1 MGQIPHNDVG
11 MAGSQTEDFTTVVL
25 ITGNHPTITTAETV
39 AAAALAAGD
48 LPAFSVVGRGANDEL
63 VLATYNA
70 DPEQAIAPIGIT
82 TNTVLED
89 ATDTSVPVYRDGGF
103 NPDALNWHAS
113 FDTDEKKRLAFEG
126 SQPMI
131 IIRKPNFAE
140 GVA

>member
-1 MGQIPHNDVG
+1 MTQIPFKDVG

-39 AAAALAAGD
+39 AASALATGD
-48 LPAFSVVGRGANDEL
+48 LTAFTVVGRDTTGEL
-63 VLATYNA
+63 VPATWNA
-70 DPEQAIAPIGIT
+70 DPAQAIAPIGIT
-82 TNTVLED
+82 TNTVLQGASEKG
-89 ATDTSVPVYRDGGF
+89 VPVYRDGGF
-103 NPDALNWHAS
+103 NPDALNWDAS
-113 FDTDEKKRLAFEG
+113 FDTDEKKRLAFEA

>member
-1 MGQIPHNDVG
+1 MTRIPFQDVG

-39 AAAALAAGD
+39 ADATVAAED
-48 LPAFSVVGRGANDEL
+48 LPAFSVVGRNASNQL
-63 VLATYNA
+63 VMAV
-70 DPEQAIAPIGIT
+70 EGSVAPIGIT
-82 TNTVLED
+82 TNTVL
-89 ATDTSVPVYRDGGF
+89 AGTVGASVPVYRDGGF
-103 NPDALNWHAS
+103 NPDALNWDAS
-113 FDTDEKKRLAFEG
+113 YNTDELKRLAFEE